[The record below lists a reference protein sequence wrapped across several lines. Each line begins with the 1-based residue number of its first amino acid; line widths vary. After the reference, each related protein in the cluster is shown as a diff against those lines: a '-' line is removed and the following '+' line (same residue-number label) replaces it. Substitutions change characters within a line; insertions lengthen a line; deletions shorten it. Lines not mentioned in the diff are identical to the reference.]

1 MPYTDQDLTDI
12 ETAIRKL
19 QSGERVASVSY
30 DGKTVSYSQV
40 QLGELISLRDRI
52 RQEVKSTTG
61 TKTQISTHLPRIGD
75 QKCVI
80 VMGIKGSHHYMR
92 LTSLGNKHIL
102 NKASSPQNSIRRSSC
117 QIHFCAA
124 FIFYE
129 RHELSP

>member
-19 QSGERVASVSY
+19 QSGERVASVAY

-61 TKTQISTHLPRIGD
+61 AKTRQIRVFTN
-75 QKCVI
+75 
-80 VMGIKGSHHYMR
+80 KGV
-92 LTSLGNKHIL
+92 
-102 NKASSPQNSIRRSSC
+102 
-117 QIHFCAA
+117 
-124 FIFYE
+124 E
-129 RHELSP
+129 